1 MQYRLIVV
9 LFVGFINSLWG
20 QLYYNAPNASAYN
33 PLNQKYLI
41 TNEGSGEVFQ
51 IDRAGNKWLFAKG
64 LISPRNIAMHRLP
77 MGWCVLVLDSNRMVL
92 YDTSGSVLGYETI
105 SGVKQLQ
112 DCVYDS
118 VNQILYTSDR
128 LRGVIYK
135 TRFAKSAPY
144 LPTTS
149 IWVSGLKKPSAMIL
163 QKSRDR
169 ILLVQDTSN
178 SGLISVSL
186 TDSSVSLLRYLN
198 LSNVMGLAEDD
209 QGNLYFSAVAEQNIY
224 QLNRYYK
231 GSPKALIREPKPGD
245 LTIVGSKN
253 EWVYTCILCGK
264 VYVAALHIF
273 GPSSEV
279 MGCAGDS
286 IDTYKNPF
294 LKNIGTFEQGNEFVL
309 QLSDSKGDFSKGYE
323 LNRVKD
329 TLIPAMINGVLPA
342 GIPAGMGYKIRWNS
356 TKPAVDGWLQMSEI
370 LPVPTLSLSTQQDT
384 FFDCER
390 KGIRLKAQDSVELV
404 DFNWHV
410 NGQPVRDSAQY
421 LWVMSDSVL
430 KVLVSGKLAS
440 SGCVSMDSVWVIPGV
455 KPAINDWNSEVIA
468 CQGDS
473 VTLGDTASSVGSHP
487 FSYGWRSHN
496 LDTAWMSDDK
506 NPRVQAKWTDS
517 FFVTIK
523 NRMGCTET
531 YYTVLDV
538 TTRDSIRWW
547 RRSDSLL
554 EVVSQKG
561 GKLSWFRNGRALSFT
576 DSKMELPDTGL
587 YQVCTQIDLGC
598 VHCTDTFRVKPRV
611 AKLGKG
617 NVERGVVR
625 IFPNPTTSI
634 VYVGGISDAEWVV
647 LSLDGKRLLSGTGST
662 VNMENLSPGT
672 YVLHIQ
678 SQGSALIMKD
688 L

>member
-1 MQYRLIVV
+1 MQYRVLLVV
-9 LFVGFINSLWG
+9 VVGLINSLCG

-33 PLNQKYLI
+33 PLNHKYLI

-64 LISPRNIAMHRLP
+64 LTSPRNIAMHKLP
-77 MGWCVLVLDSNRMVL
+77 MGWCVLVLDSNRMVV

-118 VNQILYTSDR
+118 VDQILYTSDR

-135 TRFAKSAPY
+135 TRFGKSAPY
-144 LPTTS
+144 VPSTS
-149 IWVSGLKKPSAMIL
+149 VWITGLVKPSAMVL
-163 QKSRDR
+163 QKSKGR
-169 ILLVQDTSN
+169 ILLVQDTTN

-186 TDSSVSLLRYLN
+186 KDSTFTLLRYLN
-198 LSNVMGLAEDD
+198 LSNVMGMAEDD

-224 QLNRYYK
+224 QLNKYYK

-245 LTIVGSKN
+245 LTIVGSRN

-294 LKNIGTFEQGNEFVL
+294 LKNIGSFENGNEFIL

-329 TLIPAMINGVLPA
+329 TLIPAMISGVIPS
-342 GIPAGMGYKIRWNS
+342 GISSGMGYKIRWNS
-356 TKPAVDGWLQMSEI
+356 TKPPVDGWLQMSEI
-370 LPVPTLSLSTQQDT
+370 LPIPSLSLSSQRDT

-404 DFNWHV
+404 DFNWTV
-410 NGQPVRDSAQY
+410 NGREVRDSTRY
-421 LWVMSDSVL
+421 LWVKSDSALHV
-430 KVLVSGKLAS
+430 VVAGKLAS
-440 SGCVSMDSVWVIPGV
+440 SGCVSMDSVWVLPAT
-455 KPAINDWNSEVIA
+455 KPNFISWESQIIA

-473 VTLGDTASSVGSHP
+473 VWLGDTASSAGLNEY
-487 FSYGWRSHN
+487 SYRWNSQN
-496 LDTAWMSDDK
+496 LDSTWMSIAK
-506 NPRVQAKWTDS
+506 NPRVVAKWTDS
-517 FFVTIK
+517 FFVTIR
-523 NRMGCTET
+523 NTMGCTET
-531 YYTVLDV
+531 YFNVLEV
-538 TTRDSIRWW
+538 TTRDSIKWW
-547 RRSDSLL
+547 KRSDSLI

-561 GKLSWFRNGRALSFT
+561 GKLSWYRNGTAINFS

-587 YQVCTQIDLGC
+587 YQVCTQVDLGC

-611 AKLGKG
+611 QQLSCLKLGGLPIK
-617 NVERGVVR
+617 
-625 IFPNPTTSI
+625 IYPNPSNGKLFI
-634 VYVGGISDAEWVV
+634 DGLAEANWEIQGV
-647 LSLDGKRLLSGTGST
+647 DGKRLLSGNGLVVTMDS
-662 VNMENLSPGT
+662 LSPGT
-672 YVLHIQ
+672 YVLHIENR
-678 SQGSALIMKD
+678 GSVLIHREF
-688 L
+688 